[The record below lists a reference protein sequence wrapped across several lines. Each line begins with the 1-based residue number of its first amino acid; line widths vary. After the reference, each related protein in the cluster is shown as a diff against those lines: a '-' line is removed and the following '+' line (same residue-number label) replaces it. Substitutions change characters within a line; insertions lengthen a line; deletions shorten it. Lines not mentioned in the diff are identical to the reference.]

1 MAALPHS
8 ESWDDL
14 EWVQQVDQQIDLF
27 QRQHGEGFYRLVRS
41 RGLCHDDARDVLQD
55 SLLAFRHRLIDKG
68 PVEDQ
73 HRYFHRILI
82 HQIVDFY
89 RRRNRLGEV
98 PLDLEQ
104 LNKSLCGLEKSATE
118 TAADE
123 SRSEERQMMLRAA
136 NEALRGL
143 PEYLR
148 EVYELTVFARLESA
162 EIARLLD
169 KSPVTVRAH
178 LSNARK
184 EIGRRVEK
192 FLTDEQK
199 RPHTERDN
207 EDRGDD
213 D

>member
-1 MAALPHS
+1 VAALPHS

-14 EWVQQVDQQIDLF
+14 DRVQQVDQQIDLF

-68 PVEDQ
+68 PVEDPN
-73 HRYFHRILI
+73 RYFHRILF
-82 HQIVDFY
+82 HQIVDFH

-104 LNKSLCGLEKSATE
+104 LGKSLCGLGKSATD
-118 TAADE
+118 TAAGE
-123 SRSEERQMMLRAA
+123 SRSEERQMMLRVA
-136 NEALRGL
+136 NEALGDL

-148 EVYELTVFARLESA
+148 EVYELTVFACLGSA

-169 KSPVTVRAH
+169 KNPVTVRVY
-178 LSNARK
+178 LSHARK
-184 EIGRRVEK
+184 EIGRRVEEL
-192 FLTDEQK
+192 LTDEQK
-199 RPHTERDN
+199 RPHTERNN
-207 EDRGDD
+207 EDRGDHE
-213 D
+213 